1 MNATLNSPSPSG
13 QPRPTPEVPEFM
25 ANELCVKRNMEPLDF
40 TVAQSW
46 DEVEQSVSQ
55 ACKTLERLSSK
66 DKTLSPGFTNK
77 LKGRFRSLCTNAGA
91 GTTLTNLV
99 PTDSYCSVLCGG
111 LRIIFKALEETGK
124 YREEVYN
131 ALEEIPFILDDNSA
145 LLDLYHD
152 DGELHQRVASLYRA
166 IYQLMEVI
174 VDWFLK
180 TSRVIGTKLLFN
192 PTGFSGKLKDCLAHV
207 KNTKQRFT
215 ASIAAIS
222 ANQLKLLEQQNYSI
236 MNSQIQD
243 SKQIMMVLEQ
253 SRNTHLLV
261 LDTLVQFLD
270 SGSKAGQAYV
280 YSPVHEDT
288 VPQILA
294 PELDI
299 DTLLDQY
306 LYDAQLVHR
315 DCQSIF
321 RSRYAPGY
329 DLDEDLVSTVKSN
342 PRFLSWLTLDE
353 SSLLF
358 LDTRSDNQ
366 TCSLEMP
373 IVTAEIFRD
382 ILTFSSKQ
390 VSANKEA
397 STAFIC
403 LAFFCSQH
411 KDYARDLNA
420 QPTELVM
427 SILLQLLDQYHY
439 FEPQDLANIFSDFDP
454 SDLDST
460 PSSFEALVTELP
472 SHVFL
477 VTLVDDISCFTWPV
491 VRRRGMEYIM
501 ERLSCIHRERRYKA
515 TFKLL
520 FGNSAQNNY
529 ANKLFMED
537 ETLRLWTPDGSGVA
551 SSLQFL
557 PE

>member
-1 MNATLNSPSPSG
+1 MLN
-13 QPRPTPEVPEFM
+13 
-25 ANELCVKRNMEPLDF
+25 NI
-40 TVAQSW
+40 
-46 DEVEQSVSQ
+46 
-55 ACKTLERLSSK
+55 
-66 DKTLSPGFTNK
+66 
-77 LKGRFRSLCTNAGA
+77 CT
-91 GTTLTNLV
+91 
-99 PTDSYCSVLCGG
+99 
-111 LRIIFKALEETGK
+111 
-124 YREEVYN
+124 
-131 ALEEIPFILDDNSA
+131 
-145 LLDLYHD
+145 
-152 DGELHQRVASLYRA
+152 
-166 IYQLMEVI
+166 
-174 VDWFLK
+174 
-180 TSRVIGTKLLFN
+180 VIGTRLLFN
-192 PTGFSGKLKDCLAHV
+192 PTAFSGKLKDCLAHV

-215 ASIAAIS
+215 ARIAAIS
-222 ANQLKLLEQQNYSI
+222 ANQLKLLEQQNYTI

-243 SKQIMMVLEQ
+243 TKQIMMILEQ
-253 SRNTHLLV
+253 SKNTHLLV

-270 SGSKAGQAYV
+270 SGSKASPTYV

-288 VPQILA
+288 IPQILA

-353 SSLLF
+353 SSLLL

-373 IVTAEIFRD
+373 VVTAEIFRD
-382 ILTFSSKQ
+382 ILTFSNTQ
-390 VSANKEA
+390 VSANKEPI
-397 STAFIC
+397 TAFIC

-427 SILLQLLDQYHY
+427 SILLQLLDQYSD
-439 FEPQDLANIFSDFDP
+439 FDPQNLANIFSDFEP
-454 SDLDST
+454 SDLDSVL
-460 PSSFEALVTELP
+460 SAFEALVKELP

-477 VTLVDDISCFTWPV
+477 VALVDDISCFTWPI

-501 ERLSCIHRERRYKA
+501 ERLSCIHRERRYKT

-520 FGNSAQNNY
+520 FGNSAQNSY
-529 ANKLFMED
+529 ANKTFMED
-537 ETLRLWTPDGSGVA
+537 EALRLWTPDGSGVA

>member
-1 MNATLNSPSPSG
+1 MLN
-13 QPRPTPEVPEFM
+13 
-25 ANELCVKRNMEPLDF
+25 NI
-40 TVAQSW
+40 
-46 DEVEQSVSQ
+46 
-55 ACKTLERLSSK
+55 
-66 DKTLSPGFTNK
+66 
-77 LKGRFRSLCTNAGA
+77 CT
-91 GTTLTNLV
+91 
-99 PTDSYCSVLCGG
+99 
-111 LRIIFKALEETGK
+111 
-124 YREEVYN
+124 
-131 ALEEIPFILDDNSA
+131 
-145 LLDLYHD
+145 
-152 DGELHQRVASLYRA
+152 
-166 IYQLMEVI
+166 
-174 VDWFLK
+174 
-180 TSRVIGTKLLFN
+180 VIGTKMLLN

-215 ASIAAIS
+215 ARIAAIS
-222 ANQLKLLEQQNYSI
+222 ANQLKLLEQQNYSM

-243 SKQIMMVLEQ
+243 TKQIMMILEQ

-280 YSPVHEDT
+280 NSPVYEDT

-299 DTLLDQY
+299 DALLDQY

-315 DCQSIF
+315 DYQSVF

-358 LDTRSDNQ
+358 LDTRSDSQ

-373 IVTAEIFRD
+373 VVTAEIFRD
-382 ILTFSSKQ
+382 ILTFSGKQ
-390 VSANKEA
+390 ASTDKEA
-397 STAFIC
+397 STSFIC

-427 SILLQLLDQYHY
+427 SILLQLLDQYHD
-439 FEPQDLANIFSDFDP
+439 FDLQDLANIFSDFDP
-454 SDLDST
+454 FDLDST
-460 PSSFEALVTELP
+460 LSAFEALVTELP
-472 SHVFL
+472 SHIFL
-477 VTLVDDISCFTWPV
+477 VTLVDDISCFTWPAS
-491 VRRRGMEYIM
+491 RRRGIEYIM

-520 FGNSAQNNY
+520 FGNSAQNSY
-529 ANKLFMED
+529 ANKTFMENQ
-537 ETLRLWTPDGSGVA
+537 TLRLWTPDGNGVA
-551 SSLQFL
+551 SSFQFL